1 MQLTRLIQDTLRRPG
16 TPVYLLLV
24 TLLGLPLVT
33 PLLRWTQV
41 PCTHDGHLHYHRLAA
56 IRYAWESGLPF
67 SRWLPDVV
75 FGYGYPFFNYRE
87 AAPLYVSLF
96 PYLFGVPLPAAINL
110 FYVLSILAAGC
121 FMFLWVRDVFGPL
134 AGLVSAVAYMA
145 APYLLVDALIRG
157 NQPESMGLALLP
169 LAAWSGRRFL
179 RDGKAWSFVVASLSL
194 ALLAL
199 SHNISILLFA
209 PLLSVYLLA
218 VGLWR
223 RLGWRTLG
231 MRVGLIMGLG
241 LGLAVFYSGP
251 ALLEL
256 DQITISQSVSTRGN
270 DFRFNFATLTEILT
284 PVGPANPA
292 SLNPPLSIR
301 LGLAP
306 AVLALLGLVC
316 LIWVRAGER
325 RGHIVLMGLGAIA
338 MLFMALTI
346 SRPIWEG
353 LPLIEFVQF
362 PWRFIGRAAL
372 PVAFLAGV
380 PFSVLADGHAQ
391 SLSPPLPRV
400 GPADDQHGT

>member
-1 MQLTRLIQDTLRRPG
+1 
-16 TPVYLLLV
+16 
-24 TLLGLPLVT
+24 
-33 PLLRWTQV
+33 
-41 PCTHDGHLHYHRLAA
+41 
-56 IRYAWESGLPF
+56 
-67 SRWLPDVV
+67 
-75 FGYGYPFFNYRE
+75 
-87 AAPLYVSLF
+87 
-96 PYLFGVPLPAAINL
+96 
-110 FYVLSILAAGC
+110 
-121 FMFLWVRDVFGPL
+121 MFLWVRDVFGPL

-256 DQITISQSVSTRGN
+256 DQTTISQS
-270 DFRFNFATLTEILT
+270 
-284 PVGPANPA
+284 VGPANPA

-362 PWRFIGRAAL
+362 PWHNSANGSR
-372 PVAFLAGV
+372 
-380 PFSVLADGHAQ
+380 S
-391 SLSPPLPRV
+391 
-400 GPADDQHGT
+400 